1 MAISKELWDKAKF
14 LFELN
19 KSLNEIEAETGINR
33 TTIGKKANKEGWI
46 KGKNLQLKTD
56 IVEYETEKSTLDN
69 KKSTLV
75 EKVSQLS
82 DFEITLFDGIVEN
95 EVKHKSIIFSTQTLA
110 LIRNNQILTKNT
122 KTVMLKV
129 AQYNNDG
136 QRSGE
141 QYEPYEVELSP
152 SDIKEVIDSTDKAA
166 ITLKVADRH
175 APKQDINL
183 TNAQQ
188 NNEPVKI
195 IFERLE
201 KKDNKGTL

>member
-14 LFELN
+14 LFELG
-19 KSLNEIEAETGINR
+19 KSLNDIERDTQINR
-33 TTIGKKANKEGWI
+33 TSVGKKANKEGWI
-46 KGKNLQLKTD
+46 KGKNLQLKSE
-56 IVEYETEKSTLDN
+56 IVDFEIEKSTLDK
-69 KKSTLV
+69 KKSTLI
-75 EKVSQLS
+75 EKVAQLN

-129 AQYNNDG
+129 AQYNNEG

-141 QYEPYEVELSP
+141 EYEPYEVGLSP
-152 SDIKEVIDSTDKAA
+152 SDIKEVIESTDKAA

-175 APKQDINL
+175 APKNTIEMN
-183 TNAQQ
+183 NQ
-188 NNEPVKI
+188 NNI
-195 IFERLE
+195 ITVEIE
-201 KKDNKGTL
+201 